1 MKLNHPKI
9 VTKMKVFYSR
19 VSTEDQK
26 IDRQMK
32 NLEGFDYVLSDYC
45 SGSIPIWD
53 RPKGSEIKKL
63 IDEGKLTHLE
73 VHSIDRL
80 GRNTISVLQVWKDLT
95 EMGIRIVCRTPNF
108 QNLTDE
114 GKTDMFSEL
123 MISILST
130 MSDFER
136 KLIRERQMEGV
147 RIRKSKGLYTGRK
160 IGTKESIQKFIN
172 KTKSQLII
180 KDLNNGYTIR
190 EIMEMRKCSPS
201 TIDKVK
207 KNMSLELIH

>member
-45 SGSIPIWD
+45 SGSIPIWE

-136 KLIRERQMEGV
+136 KLISEGY
-147 RIRKSKGLYTGRK
+147 IYKDDEDSTNCYLYEGDIPPLLK
-160 IGTKESIQKFIN
+160 MFHIKEISTNNCIFVKYFFSFIISQSI
-172 KTKSQLII
+172 
-180 KDLNNGYTIR
+180 
-190 EIMEMRKCSPS
+190 
-201 TIDKVK
+201 
-207 KNMSLELIH
+207 